1 MTIRSTIA
9 ALIGLTFCAATAAA
23 PPTMRA
29 IVQTSG
35 SGAAALQLRTVATP
49 KPQAGEVLIKVYAA
63 GVNPADW
70 KRLPSEAMQP
80 DGSLRVAT
88 PGFDVAG
95 VIDSVGDGVT
105 TLRAGDA
112 VFARA
117 DRAYAEY
124 VATDASAAVRKP
136 RRLSF
141 QQAAA
146 APIAGAAGYGSAE
159 EARLQPSQRVA
170 IIGAAGGAGSAA
182 VDMARAKGARIIA
195 VGHSSQQEFLRQLG
209 VQEFVAYDK
218 DDVAARVRNVD
229 AVINTVDGQ
238 ADQALGFVKRGGRLV
253 SISGVPAPEKCSA
266 AAVTCIQIRG
276 NAAGLTYPDS
286 LRALA
291 VLADQG
297 KYSPRVTK
305 TFPLA
310 EAGAAQQF
318 LRSGD
323 TMGKVVLSVD
333 PQSATR

>member
-9 ALIGLTFCAATAAA
+9 ALIGATFCAAATAAPA
-23 PPTMRA
+23 KMQA
-29 IVQTSG
+29 IVQTGG
-35 SGAAALQLRTVATP
+35 SGAEALQLRTVDTP
-49 KPQAGEVLIKVYAA
+49 KPAAGEVLIKVYAA

-70 KRLPSEAMQP
+70 KRLPSEVKQP
-80 DGSLRVAT
+80 DGSVRVAT
-88 PGFDVAG
+88 PGFDVSG
-95 VIDSVGDGVT
+95 VIDSVGSGVT
-105 TLRAGDA
+105 TLRPGDA
-112 VFARA
+112 VYARA
-117 DRAYAEY
+117 DRTYAQY
-124 VATDASAAVRKP
+124 VAVDAGAAVRKP
-136 RRLSF
+136 RRLNF

-159 EARLQPSQRVA
+159 VAKLQPSQRVA

-182 VDMARAKGARIIA
+182 VDMARAKGARIIGI
-195 VGHSSQQEFLRQLG
+195 GHSSQQAFLRQLG
-209 VQEFVAYDK
+209 VEEFVAYDR

-238 ADQALGFVKRGGRLV
+238 AEQALGFLKRGGRLV
-253 SISGVPAPEKCSA
+253 SLSGLPTPEECSA

-276 NAAGLTYPDS
+276 NAEGLTYPDS

-310 EAGAAQQF
+310 EAGAAQQL
-318 LRSGD
+318 LRSSD
-323 TMGKVVLSVD
+323 TMGKIVLSID
-333 PQSATR
+333 PQSSTR